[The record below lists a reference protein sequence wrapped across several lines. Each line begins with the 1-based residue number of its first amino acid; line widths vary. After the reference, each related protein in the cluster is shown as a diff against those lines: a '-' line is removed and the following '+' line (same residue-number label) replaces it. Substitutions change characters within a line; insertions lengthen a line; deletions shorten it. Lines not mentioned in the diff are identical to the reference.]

1 MSALLLTLLSA
12 CAPTPDDPAPA
23 APWFYADFGD
33 GIDADSLA
41 LVGTDVA
48 FRTLGGDLGSG
59 PLPDGATMAAALA
72 CGEATHLTVAL
83 RDGAPDRVWSVPAS
97 PCVERRALRADWAPV
112 ALGATVAGD
121 TTTAVI
127 VLDVPRAALASVAP

>member
-1 MSALLLTLLSA
+1 MSALLLPLLAA
-12 CAPTPDDPAPA
+12 CAPSPDHPAPA
-23 APWFYADFGD
+23 APWFYADFGE

-41 LVGTDVA
+41 LAGADVV

-59 PLPDGATMAAALA
+59 PLSNGAALASTLA
-72 CGEATHLTVAL
+72 CGEETHLTVAL
-83 RDGAPDRVWSVPAS
+83 RDGVPVEAWSVPTS
-97 PCVERRALRADWAPV
+97 PCVERRAMLADWAPV

>member
-12 CAPTPDDPAPA
+12 CAPTPDQPAPA
-23 APWFYADFGD
+23 APWFYADFGE

-41 LVGTDVA
+41 LVGADVA

-59 PLPDGATMAAALA
+59 PLLGGAAVASTLA
-72 CGEATHLTVAL
+72 CGAATHLTVAL
-83 RDGAPDRVWSVPAS
+83 RDGVPERAWSVPSS
-97 PCVERRALRADWAPV
+97 PCVERRALMADWSPV

-127 VLDVPRAALASVAP
+127 VLDIPRAALASVAP